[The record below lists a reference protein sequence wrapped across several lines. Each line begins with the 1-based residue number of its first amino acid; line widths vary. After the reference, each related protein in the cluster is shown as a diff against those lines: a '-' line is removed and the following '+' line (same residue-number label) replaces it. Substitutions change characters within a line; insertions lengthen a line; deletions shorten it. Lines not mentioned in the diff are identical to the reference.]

1 MSVATKREEFGSF
14 ASDQS
19 KLELLKRTMG
29 KDLSNDELELFGHV
43 CKRTGLDPFVR
54 QIYPVKRKDKMTIQ
68 TGIDGFRAIAE
79 RTGRYSP
86 GREPSYAYDTEGR
99 IISSTAHIRKQTDDG
114 TWHEVAAT
122 AFWAEYA
129 QTNFEGKPTQFWA
142 KMPHLML
149 AKCAEALCL
158 RKAFPSEMSG
168 VYTEEEMS
176 QASNGEAAGTP
187 RDSFMKKPD
196 LCVEPIKSVVRQSEF
211 TLDYVKM
218 YIQERGGD
226 LDLLEAFIKYRAEE
240 SKRSKEDVISSAT
253 LNQDMVERFQKAYS
267 KWLSEMVIE

>member
-86 GREPSYAYDTEGR
+86 GREPSYSYDNEGR

-122 AFWAEYA
+122 AFWGEYA

-168 VYTEEEMS
+168 VYTDEEMS
-176 QASNGEAAGTP
+176 QATNAEAASKP
-187 RDSFMKKPD
+187 QESFMKKPD
-196 LCVEPIKSVVRQSEF
+196 LCVEPIKIVPRKSDFSLEYVRTYIEQLGENISL
-211 TLDYVKM
+211 LDT
-218 YIQERGGD
+218 
-226 LDLLEAFIKYRAEE
+226 FIKFRAEE
-240 SKRSKEDVISSAT
+240 SKRSIEDVISSAT
-253 LNQDMVERFQKAYS
+253 LNQDMVERFQRAYS
-267 KWLSEMVIE
+267 KWLKEMVIE

>member
-1 MSVATKREEFGSF
+1 MSLATKREDIGSF

-86 GREPSYAYDTEGR
+86 GREPSYAYDANGALL
-99 IISSTAHIRKQTDDG
+99 SSTAHIRKQTSDG

-129 QTNFEGKPTQFWA
+129 QTTFEGRPTQFWA

-149 AKCAEALCL
+149 AKCAEALAL

-168 VYTEEEMS
+168 VYTDEEMS
-176 QASNGEAAGTP
+176 QASNVEAASRVQEG
-187 RDSFMKKPD
+187 FIKKPD
-196 LCVEPIKSVVRQSEF
+196 LFVEPIKEVVKKPEF
-211 TLDYVKM
+211 TLDSVRS
-218 YIQERGGD
+218 YIEAKGED
-226 LDLLEAFIKYRAEE
+226 TKELDSFIEFRAIQANK
-240 SKRSKEDVISSAT
+240 SREDVVNSAT
-253 LNQDMVERFQKAYS
+253 LNDHMVERFYKAYS
-267 KWLSEMVIE
+267 KWLHELVIE

>member
-86 GREPSYAYDTEGR
+86 GREPSYSYDNEGR

-211 TLDYVKM
+211 SLEYVKT
-218 YIQERGGD
+218 YIEKTGD
-226 LDLLEAFIKYRAEE
+226 DISFLDTFIKYRAEE